1 MPLLGLVGEAHELP
15 NQGFVDPVTLHYLR
29 VDVERQ
35 ARIGVARLAHRPT
48 RVAAGGERETREGAT
63 QGVRRDLLVHA
74 ALMVGRRERGRTR
87 LRVAGAI
94 GHAINFHTWHSL
106 VREQQLSVD
115 EAITLMTATVQAAG
129 QPTPGPPRQ
138 PRSATERSR
147 SSAHARAK

>member
-1 MPLLGLVGEAHELP
+1 MSAIW
-15 NQGFVDPVTLHYLR
+15 FVDPVTR
-29 VDVERQ
+29 IAPWR
-35 ARIGVARLAHRPT
+35 ARRPFAGEAAPAEEMLATGIRDIEHVP
-48 RVAAGGERETREGAT
+48 AGSREAFSGYFQT
-63 QGVRRDLLVHA
+63 VHA
-74 ALMVGRRERGRTR
+74 ALMAGRRERGRTR

-94 GHAINFHTWHSL
+94 GHAINFHTWHCL

-129 QPTPGPPRQ
+129 QPTPGRPRQ